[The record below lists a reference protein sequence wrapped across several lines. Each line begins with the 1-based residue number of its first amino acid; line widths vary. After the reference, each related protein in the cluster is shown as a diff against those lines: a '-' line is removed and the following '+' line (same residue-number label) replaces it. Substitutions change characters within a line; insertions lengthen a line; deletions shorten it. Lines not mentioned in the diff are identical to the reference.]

1 MMFIENSFR
10 VKTVLRVF
18 LLAALIACMCSCS
31 YGSAYL
37 VRHGDD
43 GLTGKFFAAVSEK
56 FDRSG
61 INDPVNG
68 ARVVIGVA
76 DWTDDGM
83 LKFRYRLEIYKRSSP
98 SIVEGECIE
107 KFMDNCAKEVV
118 LKISKSIG
126 RRLTLDVE
134 TGASE

>member
-1 MMFIENSFR
+1 MIIENSFGI
-10 VKTVLRVF
+10 KAVLRVF
-18 LLAALIACMCSCS
+18 LLATLIACISSCS

-37 VRHGDD
+37 VRHDDD

-61 INDPVNG
+61 ISDPVNG

-76 DWTDDGM
+76 DWTNDGM

-126 RRLTLDVE
+126 RRLTLE
-134 TGASE
+134 AKTGAPE